1 MKHML
6 MNPAFPDIVGEHAF
20 AELNETR
27 SALGPYANDNGDML
41 DRDLADPLFEMMAR
55 REVAA
60 TRLW

>member
-27 SALGPYANDNGDML
+27 WTLSPCANDNGDLL
-41 DRDLADPLFEMMAR
+41 DREMADPLFEMMAR
-55 REVAA
+55 QEIAA
-60 TRLW
+60 ARLW